1 MLFHVNNSK
10 ICVFLLVSYF
20 TCTCLHIIINM
31 MAKKNIH
38 IFISHSQYWCWMMIL
53 QGGRKYQ
60 MEFQSCSTD
69 LVLCFEWYL
78 WLVLHCSTNK
88 LLDVLKVN
96 YLMGGDEKWTIA
108 PWRRRSSPPSICG
121 PVRDLGR
128 LLEELCY

>member
-1 MLFHVNNSK
+1 
-10 ICVFLLVSYF
+10 
-20 TCTCLHIIINM
+20 

-69 LVLCFEWYL
+69 LVLCFEWYM

-96 YLMGGDEKWTIA
+96 YLMGREVDHSTMAATFEPTKHLWA
-108 PWRRRSSPPSICG
+108 CA
-121 PVRDLGR
+121 
-128 LLEELCY
+128 